1 MITTDAKDITIDHV
15 LRLFEGPRVDK
26 DMVILDDIITQ
37 TMTKDPR
44 RMQCLLVGMC
54 LEGEASLYIDSM
66 KREVKPGDIVIIG
79 RERVVSDGVKSP
91 DCKGIGILISYDFFK
106 ETVKS
111 VHALSSLF
119 LFARN
124 HPVFHMEPTRA
135 DFIRDTYDRLRLKIT
150 QTNHHYRRDI
160 AQSLFLTMIFEL
172 SDTIWQMSADNDPCR
187 TRAEKIFTDFIELL
201 ERNFVTERRVG
212 WYSQQLC
219 ISPKYLSETIKA
231 VSHYTPNE
239 WIDNY
244 VTMELRMRLSNTTK
258 SIKEIAHDMNF
269 SNQSFLGKYFK
280 EHTGESPSKFR
291 RTQSL
296 LRRTEL

>member
-1 MITTDAKDITIDHV
+1 MIVTDTKDITIEHV
-15 LRLFEGPRVDK
+15 MRLYDGPCVGK

-37 TMTKDPR
+37 AMTKDPR

-66 KREVKPGDIVIIG
+66 KRDVKPGDIVIIG

-119 LFARN
+119 LFARS
-124 HPVFHMEPTRA
+124 HPVFHMEPGRA
-135 DFIRDTYDRLRLKIT
+135 DFIRDTYDRLRLKVE
-150 QTNHHYRRDI
+150 QTGHQYRRDI
-160 AQSLFLTMIFEL
+160 AQSLFLTMIYEL
-172 SDTIWQMSADNDPCR
+172 SDTIWQMRAGNDPCR

-219 ISPKYLSETIKA
+219 ISSKYLSETIKA

-244 VTMELRMRLSNTTK
+244 VTMELRMRLRNTTK
-258 SIKEIAHDMNF
+258 SIKEIAHEMNF

-280 EHTGESPSKFR
+280 EHTGKSPSEFR
-291 RTQSL
+291 RM
-296 LRRTEL
+296 

>member
-1 MITTDAKDITIDHV
+1 MITTDTRDITMEHV
-15 LRLFEGPRVDK
+15 LRLFDGPCVDK

-37 TMTKDPR
+37 AMTKDPR

-54 LEGEASLYIDSM
+54 LEGEASIYIDSM
-66 KREVKPGDIVIIG
+66 KRNVKPGDIVIIG
-79 RERVVSDGVKSP
+79 RERVVSDGVKSH

-124 HPVFHMEPTRA
+124 HPVFHMESTRA
-135 DFIRDTYDRLRLKIT
+135 QFIRDTYDRLRLKVT
-150 QTNHHYRRDI
+150 QTDHHYRRDI
-160 AQSLFLTMIFEL
+160 AQSLFLTMIYEL
-172 SDTIWQMSADNDPCR
+172 SDAIWQMRADDDPCR

-244 VTMELRMRLSNTTK
+244 VTMELRMRLRNTTK
-258 SIKEIAHDMNF
+258 SIKEIAHEMNF

-280 EHTGESPSKFR
+280 EHTGQSPSEFR
-291 RTQSL
+291 RA
-296 LRRTEL
+296 

>member
-1 MITTDAKDITIDHV
+1 MITTDTRDITMEHV
-15 LRLFEGPRVDK
+15 LRLFDGPCVDK

-37 TMTKDPR
+37 AMTKDPR

-54 LEGEASLYIDSM
+54 LEGEASIYIDSM
-66 KREVKPGDIVIIG
+66 KRDVKPGDIVIIG
-79 RERVVSDGVKSP
+79 RERVVSDGVKSH

-124 HPVFHMEPTRA
+124 HPVFHMESTRA
-135 DFIRDTYDRLRLKIT
+135 QFIRDTYDRLRLKVT
-150 QTNHHYRRDI
+150 QTDHHYRRDI

-172 SDTIWQMSADNDPCR
+172 SDAIWQMRADDDPCR

-244 VTMELRMRLSNTTK
+244 VTMELRMRLRNTTK
-258 SIKEIAHDMNF
+258 SIKEIAHEMNF

-280 EHTGESPSKFR
+280 EHTGQSPSEFR
-291 RTQSL
+291 RA
-296 LRRTEL
+296 

>member
-1 MITTDAKDITIDHV
+1 MITTDTRDITMEHV
-15 LRLFEGPRVDK
+15 LRLFDGPCVDK

-37 TMTKDPR
+37 AMTKDPR

-54 LEGEASLYIDSM
+54 LEGEASIYIDSM
-66 KREVKPGDIVIIG
+66 KRCVKPGDIVIIG
-79 RERVVSDGVKSP
+79 RERVVSDGVKSH

-111 VHALSSLF
+111 VHALASLF

-135 DFIRDTYDRLRLKIT
+135 QFIRDTYDRLRLKVT
-150 QTNHHYRRDI
+150 QTCHHYRRDI
-160 AQSLFLTMIFEL
+160 VQSLFLTMIYEL
-172 SDTIWQMSADNDPCR
+172 SDAIWQMRADDDPCR

-219 ISPKYLSETIKA
+219 ISPKYLSETIKS

-244 VTMELRMRLSNTTK
+244 VTMELRMRLRNTTK
-258 SIKEIAHDMNF
+258 SIKEIAHEMNF

-280 EHTGESPSKFR
+280 EHTGQSPSEFR
-291 RTQSL
+291 RA
-296 LRRTEL
+296 

>member
-1 MITTDAKDITIDHV
+1 MITTHTKDITIEHV
-15 LRLFEGPRVDK
+15 LRLYDGPSVGK
-26 DMVILDDIITQ
+26 DMVMLDDIITQ
-37 TMTKDPR
+37 AMTKDPR
-44 RMQCLLVGMC
+44 RMQCLLVAMC
-54 LEGEASLYIDSM
+54 LEGEASLHIDSM

-124 HPVFHMEPTRA
+124 HPVFHMEAERA
-135 DFIRDTYDRLRLKIT
+135 DFIRDTYDRLRLKVT
-150 QTNHHYRRDI
+150 QIGHHYRRDI
-160 AQSLFLTMIFEL
+160 AQSLFLTMIYEL
-172 SDTIWQMSADNDPCR
+172 SDAIWQMRANNDPCR

-219 ISPKYLSETIKA
+219 ISPKYLSETVKA

-244 VTMELRMRLSNTTK
+244 VTMELRMRLRNTTK
-258 SIKEIAHDMNF
+258 SIKEIAHEMNF

-280 EHTGESPSKFR
+280 EHTGKSPSEFR
-291 RTQSL
+291 R
-296 LRRTEL
+296 E